1 MRLFQLEIKMVLK
14 TRMTWILLGIAF
26 MLSFLMAYIPAT
38 FPRYTYQ
45 EEKGQSINLKGLEV
59 FHRIKEQRN
68 GIYGEVTPQK
78 IRKAVEVCQYY
89 LDQYE
94 AETIYGLPAE
104 IYYSEL
110 ITYEPFF
117 ERAEVAF
124 SDPDTGQ
131 WAELSTLD
139 PAEVEAFYEKCTDY
153 VKSLMD
159 REQGSHSVAYA
170 KGVEMYEKVS
180 TPFYYDDGA
189 GGESMDYQTLLM
201 FLITIF
207 CVMIV
212 APVFSSEYQTGA
224 DDILRCT
231 RYGRRHLG
239 MTKVFSALTIC
250 GIFFLLCG
258 TIWILTTN
266 GLFGWEGTKSSIQ
279 MIFSVS
285 NFLNLNIGQLEWSM
299 MFGGFLCLLS
309 ILSFTLFLSSR
320 MKSTVSSMGTA
331 LLFCVLP
338 LLVYFAVPGMP
349 GKWIHCIL
357 PGSGIGLQNSLL
369 YAVTGREFLRLGS
382 LSFWSPY
389 VILTAAAVEIPVF
402 IGLTIYCYCHQ
413 RA

>member
-1 MRLFQLEIKMVLK
+1 
-14 TRMTWILLGIAF
+14 MTWILLGIAF
-26 MLSFLMAYIPAT
+26 MLSFMMAYIPTT
-38 FPRYTYQ
+38 FPHYTYQ
-45 EEKGQSINLKGLEV
+45 DENGQSIDLKGLEA
-59 FHRIKEQRN
+59 FHRIKEQRS

-78 IRKAVEVCQYY
+78 IRKAVEVWQYY
-89 LDQYE
+89 TSQYE
-94 AETIYGLPAE
+94 IESTYSAYLELPAE

-131 WAELSTLD
+131 GAELSALD
-139 PAEVEAFYEKCTDY
+139 PVEVEAFYEKCTDY

-159 REQGSHSVAYA
+159 REQGSHSLAYE

-180 TPFYYDDGA
+180 FPFYYYDGA

-207 CVMIV
+207 CVMIA

-231 RYGRRHLG
+231 KYGRIHLG
-239 MTKVFSALTIC
+239 MTKVFSALAIC
-250 GIFFLLCG
+250 GGSFLLCG

-266 GLFGWEGTKSSIQ
+266 GLFGWEGTKSSMQ

-285 NFLNLNIGQLEWSM
+285 NLLNLNIGQLEWGM

-320 MKSTVSSMGTA
+320 MKSTVSSVGTA

-349 GKWIHCIL
+349 GKWIRCIL

-369 YAVTGREFLRLGS
+369 YALTGREFLRLGS

-389 VILTAAAVEIPVF
+389 VILAAAAVEIPVF
-402 IGLTIYCYCHQ
+402 IGLTIYCYCHK